1 VEKRRGRE
9 EKIWKEW
16 IARGLLMCSS
26 HLDPFSG
33 EEKGKGREDMEG
45 VDCQRFIDVLV
56 VVALGKNFNPLH
68 LIKLYGLNH
77 FFRRGLLRITV
88 KINLIHILRK
98 NHQIVQY
105 L

>member
-1 VEKRRGRE
+1 LSF
-9 EKIWKEW
+9 IL
-16 IARGLLMCSS
+16 IAFAFKGENFICYSTLSPSS

-33 EEKGKGREDMEG
+33 EEKGKGREDKEG
-45 VDCQRFIDVLV
+45 VNCQRFIDVLV

-77 FFRRGLLRITV
+77 LFRRGLLQITV
-88 KINLIHILRK
+88 EINLIHILRK
-98 NHQIVQY
+98 KHQIVQY